1 MIDKLDPNSN
11 IPLYQQLVKAI
22 KDAIANGEFKLN
34 DKIPTE
40 LELSKKFGVSRITVR
55 AAIDELVEEGILLK
69 RQGKGTF
76 VISSPSDK
84 LVTRSPVEF
93 MSFTRSCELAGRIP
107 STKLLRI
114 EIEPAVPP
122 QSQFL
127 TLSESSN
134 VIKITR
140 VRYAD
145 GLPVILETN
154 YFLTDYSF
162 LLNENLEQSLYAVL
176 QQHDIYPMRGLKKIS
191 ICYANKNEV
200 NYLDVENNSALLLI
214 KDYVYDQYDRPLHYC
229 KQVARSDRYD
239 MAFEVV
245 AMPVKMPN
253 DAHAQ
258 ANSR

>member
-1 MIDKLDPNSN
+1 MVNKLDPNSSV
-11 IPLYQQLVKAI
+11 PLYQQLVEAL

-40 LELSKKFGVSRITVR
+40 LELSKKFGISRITVR
-55 AAIDELVEEGILLK
+55 AAIDELVEEGILVK
-69 RQGKGTF
+69 RQGKDTF

-84 LVTRSPVEF
+84 LVTRNPVEF
-93 MSFTRSCELAGRIP
+93 MSFTRSCELAGRTP

-122 QSQFL
+122 HSEFL
-127 TLSESSN
+127 NLPDGSN

-145 GLPVILETN
+145 GLPVVLETN
-154 YFLTDYSF
+154 YFSTEYSF

-191 ICYANKNEV
+191 ICYANRNEV

-214 KDYVYDQYDRPLHYC
+214 KDYVYDQFDRPLHYC
-229 KQVARSDRYD
+229 KQVVRSDRYEL
-239 MAFEVV
+239 AFEVV
-245 AMPVKMPN
+245 AMPVKAAN
-253 DAHAQ
+253 AVQ
-258 ANSR
+258 AGAV